1 MYSMQHI
8 ILIFITSFVGVLFA
22 LPSVITVAKLKGLF
36 DSHNDRKLHKNKIPR
51 LGGVAIFTSFSIAA
65 CLWGDASA
73 PSLQYLTAGLIILF
87 FAGLKDDIIML
98 SPINKLLV
106 QIFVACLV
114 CIPQGIRITNF
125 HGLFGLNEL
134 SIYSSVLLSV
144 FTLIVITNSFNL
156 IDGVDG
162 LAGGL
167 GLIISISYAVWFYAI
182 GDYAWSSL
190 CFALAGSLFG
200 FLFFNFSPA
209 KIFMGDAGSLTIGF
223 LIAVFS
229 IKFIESGLV
238 ERTIPE
244 LNLSSA
250 PALAIA
256 VLIVPLYDTL
266 RVFLIRALKK
276 QSPFKADRNH
286 IHHWLLKIGLNHREV
301 CYALYGT
308 NVLFITVAYMLRNTD
323 ILILTGI
330 IISLAIV
337 LGQLPI
343 YIYQHKIADIDA
355 ENQDIDQEIEQLLN
369 KKN

>member
-1 MYSMQHI
+1 MQHI
-8 ILIFITSFVGVLFA
+8 ILVFITSFIGVLFG

-51 LGGVAIFTSFSIAA
+51 LGGVAIFVAFSVAS
-65 CLWGDASA
+65 CLWCD
-73 PSLQYLTAGLIILF
+73 PSLPRLQYLSAGLIILF
-87 FAGLKDDIIML
+87 FAGLKDDIIIL

-114 CIPQGIRITNF
+114 CIPEGIRITNF
-125 HGLFGLNEL
+125 HGLFGLHEL
-134 SIYSSVLLSV
+134 SVYSSVLLSI
-144 FTLIVITNSFNL
+144 FTLIVITNAFNL

-167 GLIISISYAVWFYAI
+167 GFIISLSYALWFYFT
-182 GDYAWSSL
+182 GDLGWASL
-190 CFALAGSLFG
+190 SFALAGALFG
-200 FLFFNFSPA
+200 FLFFNFAPA

-223 LIAVFS
+223 LISIFS

-238 ERTIPE
+238 NRSTDLTI
-244 LNLSSA
+244 STA
-250 PALAIA
+250 PAIAIA
-256 VLIVPLYDTL
+256 ILIIPLYDTL
-266 RVFLIRALKK
+266 RVFLVRAFKK

-286 IHHWLLKIGLNHREV
+286 IHHWLLKIGLSHREV
-301 CYALYGT
+301 CYALYAT
-308 NVLFITVAYMLRNTD
+308 NILFITVAYMLRNTE

-330 IISLAIV
+330 VISLAII

-355 ENQDIDQEIEQLLN
+355 DNQDMELEIEELLN
-369 KKN
+369 KKNQ